1 MSTLIMS
8 EEVKNPQPEVEEQK
22 VDAQATQEDTGIEGA
37 TESEDASSDLAAQLA
52 AAQAKATENWEVA
65 LREKAEADNVRRRAE
80 RDVTNAHKYAIERFA
95 EDLLPV
101 LDSLDKGL
109 ELQVEGDQVDAMREG
124 MSMTRDML
132 VKVLEKNGV
141 ERVEPLNQPFNPEF
155 HEAMVMQE
163 SSEHEPNHVMAVF
176 QPGYMLNGRLVRP
189 ARVVVSKGGS
199 PSIDT
204 TA

>member
-22 VDAQATQEDTGIEGA
+22 VDAQVTQEDGQAEEGA
-37 TESEDASSDLAAQLA
+37 DASSELAAQLA
-52 AAQAKATENWEVA
+52 AAQAKANENWEVA